1 MIIAVD
7 AVGGDFYPKNPVEGA
22 LLALAENHSLN
33 IILVGPEQ
41 LIQKELKLH
50 VYDSNRISIVD
61 APDIVTMKDPASAAL
76 NRARQAR
83 WCRLWMWRPSRRAG
97 CSAARQMDERR
108 RLGSRGDIAASPGGP
123 MDFANTRSG
132 SEGLRA
138 RTPSVTARS
147 PFPECA
153 QAHPRAN
160 PGRGQCERGEW

>member
-76 NRARQAR
+76 KNKRNSSISIGLNAHKNNQ
-83 WCRLWMWRPSRRAG
+83 CQGFVSAG
-97 CSAARQMDERR
+97 NTGA
-108 RLGSRGDIAASPGGP
+108 LLAASTLILGKLDGVIPYNCIILSTLKGFRLLV
-123 MDFANTRSG
+123 DVEQILKLNLTWHSNLQKWHKYLL
-132 SEGLRA
+132 SI
-138 RTPSVTARS
+138 
-147 PFPECA
+147 
-153 QAHPRAN
+153 
-160 PGRGQCERGEW
+160 